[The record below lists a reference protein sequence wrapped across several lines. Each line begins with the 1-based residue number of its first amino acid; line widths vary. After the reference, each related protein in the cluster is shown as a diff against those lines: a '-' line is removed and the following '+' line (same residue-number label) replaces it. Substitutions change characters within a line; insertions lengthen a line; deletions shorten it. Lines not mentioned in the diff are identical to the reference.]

1 MKYLIQLNKIIKT
14 NSNNSIVLL
23 RSRLRNT
30 SKKKKKPFD
39 YSDKGEQNL
48 NNESKSNPFSLKNLD
63 PE

>member
-1 MKYLIQLNKIIKT
+1 MNE
-14 NSNNSIVLL
+14 SS
-23 RSRLRNT
+23 